1 MMPTTMEIPIRDLP
15 KTTPYYRNIKNI
27 HVFCK
32 NQHWVPGGLWYL
44 EITGD
49 CENSTQAQGDELR
62 LLSKQR
68 LLALWNMLIS
78 ITTIPRTST
87 SDRYG
92 STSTYQE
99 VILIMSTAPITCY
112 FNYNGRRCP
121 NDT

>member
-1 MMPTTMEIPIRDLP
+1 AQIPQRGSKYQPTCFSLTHLSSHNLVKMKHLDRCEFL
-15 KTTPYYRNIKNI
+15 
-27 HVFCK
+27 FG
-32 NQHWVPGGLWYL
+32 QH
-44 EITGD
+44 E
-49 CENSTQAQGDELR
+49 SAQGDELR